1 MNKNDAINEVV
12 KEICKLINEGTIGAS
27 GQTDNNQSF
36 EKAKSKAEGVQKY
49 REATDDEYRSYITD
63 LLDGLLDENQDY
75 HASDGTL
82 VFFNPDERG
91 KIIEQVFGMYRGL
104 GLLDTLLMDEEIT
117 ELMVNGADNIFVEKK
132 AGLSGW
138 NRESVM
144 IKIVLKKNEKKRS
157 HSASK
162 NCS

>member
-12 KEICKLINEGTIGAS
+12 KEICKLIDEGTIGAS

-91 KIIEQVFGMYRGL
+91 KIFSTSHFVRYYR
-104 GLLDTLLMDEEIT
+104 
-117 ELMVNGADNIFVEKK
+117 F
-132 AGLSGW
+132 
-138 NRESVM
+138 
-144 IKIVLKKNEKKRS
+144 
-157 HSASK
+157 
-162 NCS
+162 